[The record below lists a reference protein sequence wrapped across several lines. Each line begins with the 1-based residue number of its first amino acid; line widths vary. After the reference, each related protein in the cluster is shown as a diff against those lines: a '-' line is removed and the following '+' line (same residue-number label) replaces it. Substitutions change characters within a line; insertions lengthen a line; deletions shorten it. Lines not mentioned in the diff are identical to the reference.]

1 MTIRLFCDILSY
13 QKEGR
18 TIMKEQDCNRHF
30 MKHMIQILHILQ
42 MNQVGIEQIL
52 EDSGQSDVISEVQK
66 QSLRTACG
74 VMDEMPG
81 GIVIYRAD
89 ESQSILYA
97 NQGLLRIFQCDTL
110 KDFLEFT
117 DHSFRGMVHPEDLEA
132 VEDEIQ
138 AQIQDGKEQQN
149 HVEYRIFRKD
159 GSIRWI
165 ENYGRFIHCEDAGD
179 IFYVFVGD
187 ATDKRKHRQSEQ
199 ERQLEEARNKANTAV
214 IAKNTFLTNISHD
227 IRTPINAIFGFTSLA
242 KSSLHDPGV
251 LESYL
256 ERIENASKKLLD
268 MLTKVLEVTAL
279 SSSEELREVEC
290 DLYTISQEVYD
301 FLRPHAEEK
310 NISYSLDCSGIR
322 HSSIIADQEKLRQ
335 MMLNLVNNAVT
346 YTKPGG
352 NVTVKITEGDELIDQ
367 EALYCM
373 TVEDTGIGMSEEF
386 INHIFEPFSREK
398 NSTLSGVHS
407 IGLGLTIVK
416 SIVDIMGGTI
426 DAKSVENQGSTF
438 IVTLRF
444 RILSLDDETQT
455 QVLPQPRRK
464 ILLVEDNEIN
474 REIEAELLE
483 RMDFIV
489 DPAEDGQVALEK
501 MRQASPGDYDLI
513 LLDLMMPVMD
523 GWQTA
528 AAIRSLPNPELANIP
543 IIALSASVFVD
554 DYRKSKESGINVHLA
569 KPLNLPVLMDTIEE
583 LTKEKS

>member
-1 MTIRLFCDILSY
+1 
-13 QKEGR
+13 
-18 TIMKEQDCNRHF
+18 MKEQYYNHHFIKHVIYFLHLLQKNRVEVD
-30 MKHMIQILHILQ
+30 QILD
-42 MNQVGIEQIL
+42 G
-52 EDSGQSDVISEVQK
+52 SGQAEWLSDEELEN
-66 QSLRTACG
+66 LRTACG

-89 ESQSILYA
+89 ESQQILYA
-97 NQGLLRIFQCDTL
+97 NKGVLRIFQCGTL

-117 DHSFRGMVHPEDLEA
+117 DHSFRGMVHPKDFEA
-132 VEDEIQ
+132 VNESIQ
-138 AQIQDGKEQQN
+138 AQVQDGKYQQDY
-149 HVEYRIFRKD
+149 VEYRIHRKD
-159 GSIRWI
+159 GTIRWI
-165 ENYGRFIHCEDAGD
+165 ENYGHFIHCEEAGD

-187 ATDKRKHRQSEQ
+187 ATDKRKQQQAEQ
-199 ERQLEEARNKANTAV
+199 ERQLEEAKNKANMAV

-242 KSSLHDPGV
+242 KSSLHDPGL

-256 ERIENASKKLLD
+256 ERVENASKKLLD

-279 SSSEELREVEC
+279 SSSDELTEVEC
-290 DLYTISQEVYD
+290 DLRTISQEVYD
-301 FLRPHAEEK
+301 FLLPHAQEK
-310 NISYSLDCSGIR
+310 DISYSLDCSGIR
-322 HSSIIADQEKLRQ
+322 HSGIFADREKLKQ

-367 EALYCM
+367 AAVYCV
-373 TVEDTGIGMSEEF
+373 TVEDSGIGMSEDF

-398 NSTLSGVHS
+398 NSTFSGVHS

-416 SIVDIMGGTI
+416 SIVDKMGGTI
-426 DAKSVENQGSTF
+426 DAKSVENEGSTF

-444 RILSLDDETQT
+444 HIQSTSEEEELENI
-455 QVLPQPRRK
+455 PQPKQK

-474 REIEAELLE
+474 REIETELLE

-489 DPAEDGQVALEK
+489 DPAEDGQIALEK
-501 MRQASPGDYDLI
+501 MKQASPGDYDLI
-513 LLDLMMPVMD
+513 LLDLLMPVMD

-528 AAIRSLPNPELANIP
+528 AAIRSLPDPVLANIP

-554 DYRKSKESGINVHLA
+554 DYRKSEESGINVHLA

-583 LTKEKS
+583 LTKQH

>member
-1 MTIRLFCDILSY
+1 
-13 QKEGR
+13 
-18 TIMKEQDCNRHF
+18 MKDQDYNHHF
-30 MKHMIQILHILQ
+30 VKNVIHFLHLLQINQIAVDQILDGSVQTELLSDGEMQNLQ
-42 MNQVGIEQIL
+42 
-52 EDSGQSDVISEVQK
+52 
-66 QSLRTACG
+66 TACG

-89 ESQSILYA
+89 ESQQILYA
-97 NQGLLRIFQCDTL
+97 NKGVLRMFQCDTL
-110 KDFLEFT
+110 KDFLDFT
-117 DHSFRGMVHPEDLEA
+117 DHSFKGMVHSEDFEA
-132 VEDEIQ
+132 VNESIQ
-138 AQIQDGKEQQN
+138 AQVQDGKYRQDY
-149 HVEYRIFRKD
+149 VEYRIHRKD
-159 GSIRWI
+159 GTIRWI
-165 ENYGRFIHCEDAGD
+165 ENYGHFIHCEDAGD

-187 ATDKRKHRQSEQ
+187 ATDKRKQQQLEQ
-199 ERQLEEARNKANTAV
+199 ERQLEEAKNKANTAV

-242 KSSLHDPGV
+242 KSSLHDPGL

-256 ERIENASKKLLD
+256 ERVENASKKLLD

-279 SSSEELREVEC
+279 SSSDELKEVEC
-290 DLYTISQEVYD
+290 DLRAVSQEVYD
-301 FLRPHAEEK
+301 FLLPHAQEK
-310 NISYSLDCSGIR
+310 DISYSLDCSGIK
-322 HSSIIADQEKLRQ
+322 HSGIYADQEKLKQ

-352 NVTVKITEGDELIDQ
+352 NVTVKITEGDELVDQ
-367 EALYCM
+367 EAVYCV
-373 TVEDTGIGMSEEF
+373 TVEDSGIGMSEDF

-416 SIVDIMGGTI
+416 SIVDKMGGTI
-426 DAKSVENQGSTF
+426 DAKSVENEGSTF

-444 RILSLDDETQT
+444 HILSTSDVEELENIS
-455 QVLPQPRRK
+455 QPKQK

-474 REIEAELLE
+474 REIETELLE

-501 MRQASPGDYDLI
+501 MKQASPGDYDLI
-513 LLDLMMPVMD
+513 LLDLLMPVMD

-528 AAIRSLPNPELANIP
+528 AAIRSLPDPVLANIP

-583 LTKEKS
+583 LTKQH

>member
-1 MTIRLFCDILSY
+1 
-13 QKEGR
+13 
-18 TIMKEQDCNRHF
+18 MKEQYYNHHFIKHVIYFLHLLQKNRVEVD
-30 MKHMIQILHILQ
+30 QILD
-42 MNQVGIEQIL
+42 G
-52 EDSGQSDVISEVQK
+52 SGQAEWLSDKELEN
-66 QSLRTACG
+66 LRTACG

-89 ESQSILYA
+89 ESQQILYA
-97 NQGLLRIFQCDTL
+97 NKGVLRIFQCGTL

-117 DHSFRGMVHPEDLEA
+117 DHSFRGMVHPKDFEA
-132 VEDEIQ
+132 VNESIQ
-138 AQIQDGKEQQN
+138 AQVQDGKYQQDY
-149 HVEYRIFRKD
+149 VEYRIHRKD
-159 GSIRWI
+159 GTIRWI
-165 ENYGRFIHCEDAGD
+165 ENYGHFIHCEEAGD

-187 ATDKRKHRQSEQ
+187 ATDKRKQQQAEQ
-199 ERQLEEARNKANTAV
+199 ERQLEEAKNKANMAV

-242 KSSLHDPGV
+242 KSSLHDPGL

-256 ERIENASKKLLD
+256 ERVENASKKLLD

-279 SSSEELREVEC
+279 SSSDELTEVEC
-290 DLYTISQEVYD
+290 DLRTISQEVYD
-301 FLRPHAEEK
+301 FLLPHAQEK
-310 NISYSLDCSGIR
+310 DISYSLDCSGIR
-322 HSSIIADQEKLRQ
+322 HSGIFADREKLKQ

-367 EALYCM
+367 AAVYCV
-373 TVEDTGIGMSEEF
+373 TVEDSGIGMSEDF

-416 SIVDIMGGTI
+416 SIVDKMGGTI
-426 DAKSVENQGSTF
+426 DAKSVENEGSTF

-444 RILSLDDETQT
+444 HIQSTSEEEELENI
-455 QVLPQPRRK
+455 PQPKQK

-474 REIEAELLE
+474 REIETELLE

-489 DPAEDGQVALEK
+489 DPAEDGQIALEK
-501 MRQASPGDYDLI
+501 MKQASPGDYDLI
-513 LLDLMMPVMD
+513 LLDLLMPVMD

-528 AAIRSLPNPELANIP
+528 AAIRSLPDPVLANIP

-554 DYRKSKESGINVHLA
+554 DYRKSEESGINVHLA

-583 LTKEKS
+583 LTKQH

>member
-1 MTIRLFCDILSY
+1 
-13 QKEGR
+13 
-18 TIMKEQDCNRHF
+18 MKDQDYNHHF
-30 MKHMIQILHILQ
+30 IKNVIHFLHLIQI
-42 MNQVGIEQIL
+42 NQIAVDQIL
-52 EDSGQSDVISEVQK
+52 DGSVQTELLSDGEMQNL
-66 QSLRTACG
+66 QTACG

-89 ESQSILYA
+89 ESQQILYA
-97 NQGLLRIFQCDTL
+97 NKGVLRMFQCDTL
-110 KDFLEFT
+110 KDFLDFT
-117 DHSFRGMVHPEDLEA
+117 DHSFKGMVHSEDFEA
-132 VEDEIQ
+132 VNESIQ
-138 AQIQDGKEQQN
+138 AQVQDGKYRQDY
-149 HVEYRIFRKD
+149 VEYRIHRKD
-159 GSIRWI
+159 GTIRWI
-165 ENYGRFIHCEDAGD
+165 ENYGHFIHCEDAGD

-187 ATDKRKHRQSEQ
+187 ATDKRKQQQLEQ
-199 ERQLEEARNKANTAV
+199 ERQLEEAKNKANTAV

-242 KSSLHDPGV
+242 KSSLHDPGL

-256 ERIENASKKLLD
+256 ERVENASKKLLD

-279 SSSEELREVEC
+279 SSSDELKEVEC
-290 DLYTISQEVYD
+290 DLRAVSQEVYD
-301 FLRPHAEEK
+301 FLLPHAQEK
-310 NISYSLDCSGIR
+310 DISYSLDCSGIK
-322 HSSIIADQEKLRQ
+322 HSGIYADQEKLKQ

-352 NVTVKITEGDELIDQ
+352 NVTVKITEGDELVDQ
-367 EALYCM
+367 EAVYCV
-373 TVEDTGIGMSEEF
+373 TVEDSGIGMSEDF

-416 SIVDIMGGTI
+416 SIVDKMGGTI
-426 DAKSVENQGSTF
+426 DAKSVENEGSTF

-444 RILSLDDETQT
+444 HILSTSDVEELENIS
-455 QVLPQPRRK
+455 QPKQK

-474 REIEAELLE
+474 REIETELLE

-501 MRQASPGDYDLI
+501 MKQASPGDYDLI
-513 LLDLMMPVMD
+513 LLDLLMPVMD

-528 AAIRSLPNPELANIP
+528 AAIRSLPDPVLANIP

-583 LTKEKS
+583 LTKQH

>member
-1 MTIRLFCDILSY
+1 
-13 QKEGR
+13 
-18 TIMKEQDCNRHF
+18 MKEQYYNHHFIKHVIYFLHLLQKNRVEVD
-30 MKHMIQILHILQ
+30 QILD
-42 MNQVGIEQIL
+42 G
-52 EDSGQSDVISEVQK
+52 SGQAEWLSDEELEN
-66 QSLRTACG
+66 LRTACG

-89 ESQSILYA
+89 ESQQILYA
-97 NQGLLRIFQCDTL
+97 NKGVLRIFQCGTL

-117 DHSFRGMVHPEDLEA
+117 DHSFRGMVHPKDFEA
-132 VEDEIQ
+132 VNESIQ
-138 AQIQDGKEQQN
+138 AQVQDGKYQQDY
-149 HVEYRIFRKD
+149 VEYRIHRKD
-159 GSIRWI
+159 GTIRWI
-165 ENYGRFIHCEDAGD
+165 ENYGHFIHCEEAGD

-187 ATDKRKHRQSEQ
+187 ATDKRKQQQAEQ
-199 ERQLEEARNKANTAV
+199 ERQLEEAKNKANMAV

-242 KSSLHDPGV
+242 KSSLHDPGL

-256 ERIENASKKLLD
+256 ERVENASKKLLD

-279 SSSEELREVEC
+279 SSSDELTEVEC
-290 DLYTISQEVYD
+290 DLRTISQEVYD
-301 FLRPHAEEK
+301 FLLPHAQEK
-310 NISYSLDCSGIR
+310 DISYSLDCSGIR
-322 HSSIIADQEKLRQ
+322 HSGIFADREKLKQ

-367 EALYCM
+367 AAVYCV
-373 TVEDTGIGMSEEF
+373 TVEDSGIGMSEDF

-416 SIVDIMGGTI
+416 SIVDKMGGTI
-426 DAKSVENQGSTF
+426 DAKSVENEGSTF

-444 RILSLDDETQT
+444 HIQSTSEEEELENI
-455 QVLPQPRRK
+455 PQPKQK

-474 REIEAELLE
+474 REIETELLE

-489 DPAEDGQVALEK
+489 DPAEDGQIALEK
-501 MRQASPGDYDLI
+501 MKQASPGDYDLI
-513 LLDLMMPVMD
+513 LLDLLMPVMD

-528 AAIRSLPNPELANIP
+528 AAIRSLPDPVLANIP

-554 DYRKSKESGINVHLA
+554 DYRKSEESGINVHLA

-583 LTKEKS
+583 LTKQH

>member
-1 MTIRLFCDILSY
+1 MI
-13 QKEGR
+13 
-18 TIMKEQDCNRHF
+18 EQDYNRHF
-30 MKHMIQILHILQ
+30 MKHIIEILHILQ
-42 MNQVGIEQIL
+42 MNQVGVEQIL
-52 EDSGQSDVISEVQK
+52 DDSAQSDVISGEQK
-66 QSLRTACG
+66 QSLKLACG

-97 NQGLLRIFQCDTL
+97 NRGLLGIFQCDTL
-110 KDFLEFT
+110 KEFLEFT

-132 VEDEIQ
+132 VD
-138 AQIQDGKEQQN
+138 AGLKEQVQDSENQN
-149 HVEYRIFRKD
+149 GYVEYRINRKD

-165 ENYGRFIHCEDAGD
+165 ENYGHLIHCGEAGD
-179 IFYVFVGD
+179 FFYVFVGD
-187 ATDKRKHRQSEQ
+187 DTDKRKQRQSEQ

-279 SSSEELREVEC
+279 SSSEELTEVEC
-290 DLYTISQEVYD
+290 DLRAVSQEVYD

-322 HSSIIADQEKLRQ
+322 HSGIFADKEKLKQ

-373 TVEDTGIGMSEEF
+373 TVEDSGIGMSEDF

-416 SIVDIMGGTI
+416 TIVDIMGGTI

-444 RILSLDDETQT
+444 RIQSLDDETEAEA
-455 QVLPQPRRK
+455 LPQPRQK
-464 ILLVEDNEIN
+464 ILLVEDNDIN

-501 MRQASPGDYDLI
+501 MKQASPGDYDLI

-528 AAIRSLPNPELANIP
+528 SAIRSLPDPALANIP

>member
-1 MTIRLFCDILSY
+1 
-13 QKEGR
+13 
-18 TIMKEQDCNRHF
+18 MKEQDYNHDFIKHVIHILHLLQTNRVELD
-30 MKHMIQILHILQ
+30 QILS
-42 MNQVGIEQIL
+42 G
-52 EDSGQSDVISEVQK
+52 SGQTELISAEELQN
-66 QSLRTACG
+66 LRIACE

-81 GIVIYRAD
+81 GIVIYRSD
-89 ESQSILYA
+89 ESKQILYA
-97 NQGLLRIFQCDTL
+97 NKGVLRIFQCDTR
-110 KDFLEFT
+110 KDFQEFANN
-117 DHSFRGMVHPEDLEA
+117 SFKEMVHPDDLEA
-132 VEDEIQ
+132 VRESTQ
-138 AQIQDGKEQQN
+138 AQIQDDKLDY
-149 HVEYRIFRKD
+149 VEYRIQCKD
-159 GSIRWI
+159 GTIRWI
-165 ENYGRFIHCEDAGD
+165 ENYVHFIRYENVGD
-179 IFYVFVGD
+179 FCYVFVGD
-187 ATDKRKHRQSEQ
+187 ATDKRKQQREEQ
-199 ERQLEEARNKANTAV
+199 ERQLEEAKNKANLAV

-242 KSSLHDPGV
+242 KSSLHDPGL

-279 SSSEELREVEC
+279 SSSDELKEEEC
-290 DLYTISQEVYD
+290 DLRAISQEVYD
-301 FLRPHAEEK
+301 FLIPHAEEK

-322 HSSIIADQEKLRQ
+322 HSGIFADQDKLKQ

-352 NVTVKITEGDELIDQ
+352 EVTVKITEGDQLDDQ
-367 EALYCM
+367 QAVYCV
-373 TVEDTGIGMSEEF
+373 TVEDSGIGMSEEF

-416 SIVDIMGGTI
+416 SIVDKMGGTI
-426 DAKSVENQGSTF
+426 DAKSVENKGSVF

-444 RILSLDDETQT
+444 RICSLNDSEEPEVVQ
-455 QVLPQPRRK
+455 QPKQK

-474 REIEAELLE
+474 REIETELLE
-483 RMDFIV
+483 RIGFVV

-501 MRQASPGDYDLI
+501 MKQASPGDYDLI

-528 AAIRSLPNPELANIP
+528 AAIRSLPDTVLANIP

-569 KPLNLPVLMDTIEE
+569 KPLNLPVLMDTIDE
-583 LTKEKS
+583 LTKQNLV

>member
-1 MTIRLFCDILSY
+1 
-13 QKEGR
+13 
-18 TIMKEQDCNRHF
+18 MKDQDYNHHF
-30 MKHMIQILHILQ
+30 IKNVIHFLHLLQINQIAVDQILDGSVQTELLSDGEMQNLQ
-42 MNQVGIEQIL
+42 
-52 EDSGQSDVISEVQK
+52 
-66 QSLRTACG
+66 TACG

-89 ESQSILYA
+89 ESQQILYA
-97 NQGLLRIFQCDTL
+97 NKGVLRMFQCDTL
-110 KDFLEFT
+110 KDFLDFT
-117 DHSFRGMVHPEDLEA
+117 DHSFKGMVHSEDFEA
-132 VEDEIQ
+132 VNESIQ
-138 AQIQDGKEQQN
+138 AQVQDGKYRQDY
-149 HVEYRIFRKD
+149 VEYRIHRKD
-159 GSIRWI
+159 GTIRWI
-165 ENYGRFIHCEDAGD
+165 ENYGHFIHCEDAGD

-187 ATDKRKHRQSEQ
+187 ATDKRKQQQLEQ
-199 ERQLEEARNKANTAV
+199 ERQLEEAKNKANTAV

-242 KSSLHDPGV
+242 KSSLHDPGL

-256 ERIENASKKLLD
+256 ERVENASKKLLD

-279 SSSEELREVEC
+279 SSSDELKEVEC
-290 DLYTISQEVYD
+290 DLRAVSQEVYD
-301 FLRPHAEEK
+301 FLLPHAQEK
-310 NISYSLDCSGIR
+310 DISYSLDCSGIK
-322 HSSIIADQEKLRQ
+322 HSGIYADQEKLKQ

-352 NVTVKITEGDELIDQ
+352 NVTVKITEGDELVDQ
-367 EALYCM
+367 EAVYCV
-373 TVEDTGIGMSEEF
+373 TVEDSGIGMSEDF

-416 SIVDIMGGTI
+416 SIVDKMGGTI
-426 DAKSVENQGSTF
+426 DAKSVENEGSTF

-444 RILSLDDETQT
+444 HILSTSDVEELENIS
-455 QVLPQPRRK
+455 QPKQK

-474 REIEAELLE
+474 REIETELLE

-501 MRQASPGDYDLI
+501 MKQASPGDYDLI
-513 LLDLMMPVMD
+513 LLDLLMPVMD

-528 AAIRSLPNPELANIP
+528 AAIRSLPDPVLANIP

-583 LTKEKS
+583 LTKQH